1 MRAKKITLVRLMSMM
16 VWSGCGC
23 CGGRVSESWRRRE
36 RGWLFCSPTTGKGV
50 ADADEGSVRAYLSDG
65 FEVEVLGIEQSL
77 RVADGRAR
85 DGDVHAAVCLVSR
98 IKERYLGGGGAGGG
112 PRGGRR
118 AAAGRA
124 GGGGGRG
131 GGGAAGRGGGAGRR
145 GS

>member
-1 MRAKKITLVRLMSMM
+1 MRAKKITLVRLMSKM

-23 CGGRVSESWRRRE
+23 CGGCVCVCWWLCVC
-36 RGWLFCSPTTGKGV
+36 GWLFCFSSTGKGV

-98 IKERYLGGGGAGGG
+98 IKERYLG
-112 PRGGRR
+112 
-118 AAAGRA
+118 
-124 GGGGGRG
+124 
-131 GGGAAGRGGGAGRR
+131 
-145 GS
+145 